1 MKLKIKNIL
10 LYPLDKTLDP
20 KIIKFEEDKV
30 NVITGYSQRGK
41 SAIIAIIDY
50 CLGSS
55 ECDIPVG
62 TIREKVD
69 KFAIYITLGDQFIFL
84 ARDCPG
90 NDNKVSDIMYM
101 YDVQGKG
108 DNPSLNYN
116 DWIKDSE
123 KYKTSKEKVKNFLS
137 VKAGFENISII
148 NEYQKE
154 DSPASFRDTAAFMFQ
169 PQNIIANPTTIFYK
183 TDTFEHVRRL
193 RTLFPLVLGYKSYE
207 ILNLESEIEALE
219 RDEREKSKKLDD
231 LRLQYEN
238 WQSDIYEHYITALNL
253 GISNA
258 DISIES
264 ASVNLIK
271 TELRKI
277 VSDIKNNTFLKE
289 GSALRYSQ
297 KLEQLD
303 EDRIRFTRELDYLRV
318 ELQKIHHFDRSKAE
332 YVENVSVEFDRRLKP
347 VDWLL
352 QLKGTNIC
360 PFCDSVSEKAIDT
373 LINLQ
378 NERQKNLK
386 VLDAA
391 KSESFSFEKE
401 KGIFKE
407 KIREK
412 EREIFKV
419 DTNIQI
425 LRNEDRKNYQKFQD
439 IFEFS
444 GKIENVLENLEK
456 ISPSADLAKEIEAI
470 LSLLSTKRSTLKG
483 LKEKF
488 DKEYCL
494 KKVSDAIANYVRILP
509 IENKSQRRVLLDPE
523 ISIGIRIEDT
533 RTKNINFLYK
543 LGSGANHMCFHL
555 ATMLGMHEYF
565 VNLPDSGKRNYIPS
579 LLVLDQPSQV
589 YFPEDFINVEK
600 DNTDKDKKKK
610 ISEDIENTALIFQAC
625 SRFME
630 NTNFQTQ
637 IIILEHASKSTWG
650 DDTNIKLVEEW
661 RGSFDDPNSNYN
673 ALIPRTWFD

>member
-10 LYPLDKTLDP
+10 LYPLDDTLDP
-20 KIIKFEEDKV
+20 KIIKFEENKV

-41 SAIIAIIDY
+41 SAIISIIDY

-69 KFAIYITLGDQFIFL
+69 KFAIYIALGDQSIFL

-90 NDNKVSDIMYM
+90 NNGKVSDVMYM

-108 DNPSLNYN
+108 DNPSLNSN
-116 DWIKDSE
+116 DWIKDSG
-123 KYKTSKEKVKNFLS
+123 KYKTNRDKVKNFLS
-137 VKAGFENISII
+137 VKAGFENISIN
-148 NEYQKE
+148 NENQKE
-154 DSPASFRDTAAFMFQ
+154 ETTASFRDTAAFMFQ

-183 TDTFEHVRRL
+183 TDTFEHLRRL

-219 RDEREKSKKLDD
+219 RDEKEKSRKLDD
-231 LRLQYEN
+231 LRLQYEH
-238 WQSDIYEHYITALNL
+238 WQSDVYEYYTKAINL
-253 GISNA
+253 GLSNA
-258 DISIES
+258 DISFES
-264 ASVNLIK
+264 ASVNLIRE
-271 TELRKI
+271 ELKKI
-277 VSDIKNNTFLKE
+277 VSDVKNNRFLKE

-303 EDRIRFTRELDYLRV
+303 QDRIRLTRELDDLRV
-318 ELQKIHHFDRSKAE
+318 GLQKIQQFDRSKTD
-332 YVENVSVEFDRRLKP
+332 YVENVSVELDKRLKP

-352 QLKGTNIC
+352 QQKGTNIC

-386 VLDAA
+386 VLEAA

-401 KGIFKE
+401 KGDYKE
-407 KIREK
+407 KIKAK
-412 EREIFKV
+412 ERDIVKI

-425 LRNEDRKNYQKFQD
+425 LRSEDRKNYQKFQD

-444 GKIENVLENLEK
+444 GKIEHVLENLEK
-456 ISPSADLAKEIEAI
+456 ISPSADLAKEIEA
-470 LSLLSTKRSTLKG
+470 LAAELFRKRGKLRG

-555 ATMLGMHEYF
+555 ATMLGLHEYF
-565 VNLPDSGKRNYIPS
+565 LSLPESGKRNYIPS

-589 YFPEDFINVEK
+589 YFPEDFKDFENDNIDKEK
-600 DNTDKDKKKK
+600 KAK

-625 SRFME
+625 SKFMDS
-630 NTNFQTQ
+630 NNFKTQ
-637 IIILEHASKSTWG
+637 IIVLEHASKSTWG
-650 DDTNIKLVEEW
+650 DDSNIHLVEEW
-661 RGSFDDPNSNYN
+661 RGSFDDPDSNYN